1 MVLCC
6 LKSHDLPQET
16 AERKPIELLEAKPV
30 LEKPAV
36 PSDPKELPTKDE
48 KSDTHAEPEEEENE
62 QQLDEDKPVMI
73 LEETEP
79 VVVLEPIE
87 ITEEVVQAYTSAFT
101 PEYEKPVEHPVFV
114 PTPQE
119 VEQQLEAF
127 QKELSPY
134 TSPMY
139 ETADAAAI
147 LAQAQVAEMNA
158 AEAATFEEEVIV
170 TEADVVVVEK
180 EAEVEEAGDL
190 EKPLS
195 FEEKKAI
202 FDNKPFEAPETNI
215 KNEIAEAMSP
225 AVDEV
230 EEKAFLS
237 AQDEASA
244 GEGNG
249 MPVYFNLPPMQFSF
263 LSQPFTPRMQSTASL
278 GATAPKSDLTKLPQF
293 TGLNFPQVQLNNL
306 AVIRTPS
313 LSLTPMASLA
323 TPMML
328 ETAKVTVVRCATSS
342 DEENTP
348 KEQEEVVV
356 TDALEVDVADVEIV
370 PADAAAAVE
379 GAAEAAAGAE
389 ETIDDPVLDDE
400 DFDEEPV
407 EETKEVVEEEEK

>member
-1 MVLCC
+1 
-6 LKSHDLPQET
+6 
-16 AERKPIELLEAKPV
+16 
-30 LEKPAV
+30 
-36 PSDPKELPTKDE
+36 
-48 KSDTHAEPEEEENE
+48 
-62 QQLDEDKPVMI
+62 MI

-87 ITEEVVQAYTSAFT
+87 ITQEVVQAYTSAFT

-158 AEAATFEEEVIV
+158 AEAAATFEEEVIV

-180 EAEVEEAGDL
+180 EAEEVEEAGDVL

-225 AVDEV
+225 AVEE

-244 GEGNG
+244 AEGNG

-278 GATAPKSDLTKLPQF
+278 GATAPKSDITKLPQF

-306 AVIRTPS
+306 GT
-313 LSLTPMASLA
+313 
-323 TPMML
+323 
-328 ETAKVTVVRCATSS
+328 
-342 DEENTP
+342 
-348 KEQEEVVV
+348 
-356 TDALEVDVADVEIV
+356 
-370 PADAAAAVE
+370 
-379 GAAEAAAGAE
+379 
-389 ETIDDPVLDDE
+389 
-400 DFDEEPV
+400 
-407 EETKEVVEEEEK
+407 